1 MKLMQKSTTPD
12 GRPIRQVVKALQR
25 IEENVLDLF
34 LYDAIQ
40 SDSEDWWTGEVIKSE
55 TSADYFRQILEEHP
69 DVEQINLFVNSN
81 GGSVREAMGI
91 RAHLL
96 RHKAHKTAYV
106 DGWAASAASFLLTG
120 CDEVCMLTGSMQMLH
135 SMWIIMAGNAK
146 ELRKA
151 ADDLDQMM
159 AGNKSMYLE
168 KAGDKLSAEKLDEI
182 MDAETW
188 LTADQCVEL
197 GLADKIIAATD
208 YKDIQQAVRT
218 EAVAE
223 IAEAIEVEEIE
234 LETDPEPEQE
244 ADPEQE
250 TEEETE
256 ENDKRQ
262 KGANFLAALV
272 KAAERTNE

>member
-1 MKLMQKSTTPD
+1 MKLMQKTTTPD

-135 SMWIIMAGNAK
+135 SMWVLMVGNAK

-151 ADDLDQMM
+151 ADDLDRLME
-159 AGNKSMYLE
+159 GNKQIYLE
-168 KAGDKLSAEKLDEI
+168 KAGDKLSAEKLEEI

-197 GLADKIIAATD
+197 GLADRIIAASD
-208 YKDIQQAVRT
+208 YKDIQQAARVPM
-218 EAVAE
+218 AE
-223 IAEAIEVEEIE
+223 IAEAIEIEETE
-234 LETDPEPEQE
+234 LETDPGPESE
-244 ADPEQE
+244 PEQE
-250 TEEETE
+250 TEVETEIEET
-256 ENDKRQ
+256 DKRQ
-262 KGANFLAALV
+262 QSANFLAALV

>member
-218 EAVAE
+218 EVVAE

-250 TEEETE
+250 TETEIEET
-256 ENDKRQ
+256 DKRQ
-262 KGANFLAALV
+262 KGANFLAALGE
-272 KAAERTNE
+272 AAERTN

>member
-1 MKLMQKSTTPD
+1 MKLMQKTTTPD

-25 IEENVLDLF
+25 VEENTLDLF
-34 LYDAIQ
+34 LYDSIRG
-40 SDSEDWWTGEVIKSE
+40 DERDWWTGEVIESE

-81 GGSVREAMGI
+81 GGSVMEAMGI

-135 SMWIIMAGNAK
+135 SMWIITVGNAK

-159 AGNKSMYLE
+159 EGNKSMYLE

-197 GLADKIIAATD
+197 GLADRIIAASD
-208 YKDIQQAVRT
+208 YKDIQQAVRMP
-218 EAVAE
+218 VME
-223 IAEAIEVEEIE
+223 IGIEIEETE
-234 LETDPEPEQE
+234 LETDPGPE
-244 ADPEQE
+244 PEQE
-250 TEEETE
+250 TEVETE
-256 ENDKRQ
+256 VETDDKRQ
-262 KGANFLAALV
+262 QGANFLAALV
-272 KAAERTNE
+272 KAAERTNG